1 MRRWWR
7 AFGRWWWWRRC
18 PLTQGAHLT
27 TTEVLYKPAKTD
39 SIVTS
44 ARNYLV
50 GSAYQIFQN
59 GQGISTTCALK
70 YHSCAVI
77 IDRVKNLR
85 VVLKTYFSVLFSA
98 VLCRI
103 CPLPR
108 PRQRRSPGSPG
119 RCPPGPPPC
128 PQLQGRGCGDRDP
141 GLHPQVRDR
150 LQHHRRH
157 PPARRVRAD
166 LRGRHLHV
174 SHHNLRVV
182 TYLSLYV
189 HMMCILKIISQ
200 LTF

>member
-1 MRRWWR
+1 MS
-7 AFGRWWWWRRC
+7 
-18 PLTQGAHLT
+18 AHTGSTSIT

-59 GQGISTTCALK
+59 GQGISITCALK

-119 RCPPGPPPC
+119 RCPTGPPPC
-128 PQLQGRGCGDRDP
+128 PHRSAQELQPSCCLCMARP
-141 GLHPQVRDR
+141 KMFKLHEA
-150 LQHHRRH
+150 
-157 PPARRVRAD
+157 ARQATIY
-166 LRGRHLHV
+166 G
-174 SHHNLRVV
+174 
-182 TYLSLYV
+182 YCFLSVYTAFSF
-189 HMMCILKIISQ
+189 H
-200 LTF
+200 F